1 MGSPANTI
9 TIMGLYSE
17 LRRRNVIKVAL
28 VYVITAWLLVR
39 GAMHFLP
46 LFGFPVWADEFV
58 TLLLLVGFPLALWFA
73 WIYEITP
80 AGLKKTIDVDQT
92 QSIVYRT
99 GQKLNAA
106 LAVLL
111 VLVLVSLV
119 LSRLFP
125 PPPEQPKEAE
135 PPRFGIGLI
144 EPARPSLPAIRK
156 R

>member
-1 MGSPANTI
+1 MGNPANTI
-9 TIMGLYSE
+9 TTMGLYSE
-17 LRRRNVIKVAL
+17 LRRRNVIKVAM
-28 VYVITAWLLVR
+28 VYVIAAWLLVR
-39 GAMHFLP
+39 GAAIFLP
-46 LFGFPVWADEFV
+46 KMGFPAWADEFV
-58 TLLLLVGFPLALWFA
+58 VILMLVGFPLALWFA

-80 AGLKKTIDVDQT
+80 AGLKKTVDVDQT

-125 PPPEQPKEAE
+125 PPPEKPKQAE
-135 PPRFGIGLI
+135 PERFGIGLVV
-144 EPARPSLPAIRK
+144 PARHGLPRIRG